1 MNAAFKSAKTSVLV
15 VDDEPGVRS
24 ALRLVLEHGGYSVL
38 EAENGFDALNQL
50 RTHSADVVLID
61 LFMPEREGLETIA
74 AFRQQYPSLKIIAI
88 SGAFSGEFLEI
99 AKHLG
104 ADEALPK
111 PIRGADLLA
120 TVGRLLQ

>member
-1 MNAAFKSAKTSVLV
+1 MNAASQTASASVLV

-24 ALRLVLEHGGYSVL
+24 ALRLVLEHGGYSVT
-38 EAENGFDALNQL
+38 EAANGIEAMDRL
-50 RTHSADVVLID
+50 RTHSVDVVLID
-61 LFMPEREGLETIA
+61 LFMPEKEGLETIA
-74 AFRQQYPSLKIIAI
+74 DFRQQYPGLKIIAI

-104 ADEALPK
+104 ADQALAK

-120 TVGRLLQ
+120 TIQGVLS

>member
-1 MNAAFKSAKTSVLV
+1 MNAALQTRPSILV
-15 VDDEPGVRS
+15 VDDEPGVRA
-24 ALRLVLEHGGYSVL
+24 ALRLVLEHGGYSVT
-38 EAENGFDALNQL
+38 EAANGQEALD
-50 RTHSADVVLID
+50 RFRSHSFEVVLID

-74 AFRQQYPSLKIIAI
+74 SFKRQYPGLKIIAI

-104 ADEALPK
+104 ADKALPK

-120 TVGRLLQ
+120 AVRTLLS

>member
-1 MNAAFKSAKTSVLV
+1 MNAALQTRPSILV

-24 ALRLVLEHGGYSVL
+24 ALRLVLEHDGYSVT
-38 EAENGFDALNQL
+38 EAANGIEALDRL
-50 RTHSADVVLID
+50 ATHSFDVVLID
-61 LFMPEREGLETIA
+61 LFMPEKEGLETIS
-74 AFRQQYPSLKIIAI
+74 AFRKRCPGLRIIAI
-88 SGAFSGEFLEI
+88 SGAFSGEFLAI

-120 TVGRLLQ
+120 AVRSLLP